1 LRTPLIAFAGRGVG
15 EAGGTGV
22 GDAPAKPDEGPVTP
36 WHPEKNRDNATT
48 NKTNDICKNA
58 FVAVFGPIQ
67 IHLRRDLTY
76 SVREAVHGRSC
87 PGLIAKFFFRL
98 FSALNIYDLRLSKHC
113 TAVFQNHKVY
123 KIKNLRHV
131 KVLFGGGF
139 VTQRRFRMANADARR
154 QANVKKMRPTFRFLS
169 SRI

>member
-1 LRTPLIAFAGRGVG
+1 MRLLLFW
-15 EAGGTGV
+15 
-22 GDAPAKPDEGPVTP
+22 GPY
-36 WHPEKNRDNATT
+36 KL
-48 NKTNDICKNA
+48 
-58 FVAVFGPIQ
+58 
-67 IHLRRDLTY
+67 HLRRDLTY

-87 PGLIAKFFFRL
+87 PGLIAKFFSAS